1 MSRRII
7 AVAALVVAAA
17 TLPGCAQAGMFA
29 SANLTDVQLARANYK
44 VIATDLSGTATAGYL
59 LGISLPAGMANQ
71 TLALVRIQGSGML
84 YREALAALWARF
96 EAEHGPVA
104 GRRLALVNVRYDAD
118 NTNLLVYTKPRL
130 SIRADVVEF
139 GE

>member
-7 AVAALVVAAA
+7 AVAVLVVAAA
-17 TLPGCAQAGMFA
+17 ALSGCAQAGMFA
-29 SANLTDVQLARANYK
+29 SANLTDVQLSRANYK
-44 VIATDLSGTATAGYL
+44 VVATDVAGTATAGYL

-84 YREALAALWARF
+84 YREALAALWAAF

-118 NTNLLVYTKPRL
+118 NTNLLVYTRPRL

-139 GE
+139 AE